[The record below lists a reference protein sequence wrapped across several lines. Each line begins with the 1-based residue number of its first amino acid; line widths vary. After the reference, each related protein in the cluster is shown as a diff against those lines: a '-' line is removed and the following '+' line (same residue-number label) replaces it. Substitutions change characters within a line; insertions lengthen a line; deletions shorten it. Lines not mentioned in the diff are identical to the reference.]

1 MKKWILVLG
10 MVILLCGCAGNKK
23 NKEVLTGLSEFPD
36 NSFDVST
43 IEKADCYLGGGRVYT
58 LSDASHIKDIYH
70 GLMNISV
77 DTASYEEEVNIDDGD
92 ILFYFIDKD
101 GTEHG
106 IDFLTSEFYY
116 DEGKYYTVRERQK
129 LLELMDRVMDYYQM
143 EAENGE

>member
-1 MKKWILVLG
+1 MKKWIVVLG
-10 MVILLCGCAGNKK
+10 MVILLCGSAGNKK
-23 NKEVLTGLSEFPD
+23 NKEVLTGLSDFPD

-43 IEKADCYLGGGRVYT
+43 IEKADCDLGGGRVYT

-77 DTASYEEEVNIDDGD
+77 DTASFEEEVNIDDGD
-92 ILFYFIDKD
+92 ILFCFIDKD